1 VTLSGISLIRSRIQD
16 NPLLADRTYNG
27 DGTASA
33 FLLPH
38 RNITSGSAFVPIT
51 TPTTGWSATAAT
63 FDPSGQVQFSGV
75 ISANSAFRLT
85 YVYSVFSDD
94 EIGAF
99 TAAGGGVVGASI
111 EALQTLMFD
120 AAKRSRWGAPNG
132 ESFDDTQAMQHLR
145 EMYHLL
151 KQEQYEAGIANGD
164 IASWGLNQ
172 GDW

>member
-1 VTLSGISLIRSRIQD
+1 MSLSGLQLIRSRIQD
-16 NPLLADRTYNG
+16 NPLLADRTTNG

-38 RNITSGSAFVPIT
+38 RNITSGSAFVPGA
-51 TPTTGWSATAAT
+51 TGWSATAAT

-94 EIGAF
+94 EISVF
-99 TAAGGGVVGASI
+99 TAAGGGLVGASI

-120 AAKRSRWGAPNG
+120 AAKRARWASPEGV
-132 ESFDDTQAMQHLR
+132 SFDDTQAMQHLR
-145 EMYHLL
+145 EMYRLL
-151 KQEQYEAGIANGD
+151 KQEQYEAGIGEGGLAE
-164 IASWGLNQ
+164 WGLNQ
-172 GDW
+172 REW